1 MLEAGKYGDCVAE
14 TVGMTGERLTSLFVL
29 FVTGTAGCSAYWDVA
44 RGGKWD
50 GMDEAIGAWNR
61 SAGFTY

>member
-1 MLEAGKYGDCVAE
+1 
-14 TVGMTGERLTSLFVL
+14 MTGERLTSLFVL